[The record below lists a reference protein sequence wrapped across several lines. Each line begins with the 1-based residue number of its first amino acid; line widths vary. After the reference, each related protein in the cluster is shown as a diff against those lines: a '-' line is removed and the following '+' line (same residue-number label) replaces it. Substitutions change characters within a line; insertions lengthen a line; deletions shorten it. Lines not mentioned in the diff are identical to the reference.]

1 MSSGRETHAY
11 ASELVGSC
19 ATDDARPQA
28 ALDDAER
35 ELAVMT
41 AVLQTLTAWECL
53 AQGSELLLRERV
65 GALGQM
71 AGALWL
77 PKGDLLIT
85 RTTWSMPSVDRQA
98 LERSLGR
105 RRVPSGLG
113 LAGCAW
119 ELGEVL
125 DRPTPGRGERLSG
138 CDEASQGLKPTIAIP
153 CSNGGEVLAV
163 VELYSTAMAQLSSH
177 LLRVLGYA
185 GRGFGVFF
193 ARRRGELSLTPLS
206 LREVEVLT
214 LAAQGLSVRGIA
226 AELTISPATV
236 KTHLEHIYRKIG
248 VRDRTAAVAQALRAG
263 LIE

>member
-41 AVLQTLTAWECL
+41 AVLQTLTAWECF
-53 AQGSELLLRERV
+53 AQGSELLLRELA